1 MEGEEEEAVA
11 WAGLAEVEDLE
22 EEEVGDEAEDEE
34 EPLHLTPPTLAR
46 ATHPLS
52 GGPWTPVKWLKLEQ
66 QELQM
71 KPLEEPGLEQQE
83 LLEQMLTQQHQPQL
97 PGQALGSGGAE
108 ASGQYGPQQSL
119 T

>member
-66 QELQM
+66 QEQRM
-71 KPLEEPGLEQQE
+71 KPLEEPDLGQQE
-83 LLEQMLTQQHQPQL
+83 LLEQMLMQQPQL